1 MAPRGTR
8 SKDFATKQ
16 RQKRI
21 SNLKAQI
28 ASLEK
33 QTSGKGGFR
42 NKNRISQLKKQLRD
56 MGGGYQ
62 KTKTYNTEKKTV
74 KTSRGLKIR
83 NVVKKTRKYND
94 GKMSNIPV
102 GEGQG
107 KDNPNFGK
115 PGDLSDF
122 KPKESK
128 AKTNELK
135 DKTVDET
142 IKKDNKDK
150 KDTKDKKIVSNKKEN
165 KDPLAP
171 YRRGKGTKLGKDT
184 RITKKLKKAGFTEDR
199 LAKLRKKNA
208 AFQKAKKG
216 GKEAMKKYR
225 EIYG

>member
-1 MAPRGTR
+1 MTTRGSR
-8 SKDFATKQ
+8 PKDFTTKE
-16 RQKRI
+16 RLKRI
-21 SNLKAQI
+21 SNLKARI
-28 ASLEK
+28 AALEK

-42 NKNRISQLKKQLRD
+42 NKNRISQLKKKLRD
-56 MGGGYQ
+56 MNAGYQ
-62 KTKTYNTEKKTV
+62 KVKPTNTEKKTV

-83 NVVKKTRKYND
+83 NVAKKPKKKYND
-94 GKMSNIPV
+94 GKMSNIPA
-102 GEGQG
+102 GEATVN
-107 KDNPNFGK
+107 NPNFGK

-135 DKTVDET
+135 DKTVDKT
-142 IKKDNKDK
+142 ISKDNKDK
-150 KDTKDKKIVSNKKEN
+150 KDKKIVSNKKEN

-184 RITKKLKKAGFTEDR
+184 RITKKLKKSGFTEDR

>member
-1 MAPRGTR
+1 MAPRG
-8 SKDFATKQ
+8 SQPSSFKTKQ

-21 SNLKAQI
+21 SDLKARI
-28 ASLEK
+28 AALEK

-42 NKNRISQLKKQLRD
+42 NKNRISQLKKKLRD
-56 MGGGYQ
+56 MNAGYQ
-62 KTKTYNTEKKTV
+62 KVKPTNTEKKTV

-83 NVVKKTRKYND
+83 NVAKKPKRKYND
-94 GKMSNIPV
+94 GKMSNIPA
-102 GEGQG
+102 GEATVN
-107 KDNPNFGK
+107 NPNFGK
-115 PGDLSDF
+115 PGDF

-142 IKKDNKDK
+142 ISKDNKDTKDNKDK
-150 KDTKDKKIVSNKKEN
+150 KVVSNKKEN

-184 RITKKLKKAGFTEDR
+184 RITKKLKKSGFTEDR

>member
-1 MAPRGTR
+1 MAPRG
-8 SKDFATKQ
+8 SQPSSFKTKQ

-21 SNLKAQI
+21 SDLKARI
-28 ASLEK
+28 AALEK

-42 NKNRISQLKKQLRD
+42 NKNRISQLKKKLRD
-56 MGGGYQ
+56 MNAGYQ
-62 KTKTYNTEKKTV
+62 KVKPTNTEKKTV

-94 GKMSNIPV
+94 GKMSNIPA
-102 GEGQG
+102 GEATVN
-107 KDNPNFGK
+107 NPNFGK

-142 IKKDNKDK
+142 ISKDNKDTKDNKDK
-150 KDTKDKKIVSNKKEN
+150 KVVSNKKEN
-165 KDPLAP
+165 KDPLAL

-184 RITKKLKKAGFTEDR
+184 RITKKLKKSGFTEDR

>member
-1 MAPRGTR
+1 MASRGTQ
-8 SKDFATKQ
+8 SKDFQTKQ
-16 RQKRI
+16 RLKRI

-94 GKMSNIPV
+94 GKMSNIPA
-102 GEGQG
+102 GEATVN
-107 KDNPNFGK
+107 NPNFGK

-142 IKKDNKDK
+142 ISKDNKDTKDNKDK
-150 KDTKDKKIVSNKKEN
+150 KVVSNKKEN

-184 RITKKLKKAGFTEDR
+184 RITKKLKKSGFTEDR

>member
-1 MAPRGTR
+1 
-8 SKDFATKQ
+8 
-16 RQKRI
+16 
-21 SNLKAQI
+21 
-28 ASLEK
+28 
-33 QTSGKGGFR
+33 
-42 NKNRISQLKKQLRD
+42 

-94 GKMSNIPV
+94 GKMTNIPA
-102 GEGQG
+102 GEATVN
-107 KDNPNFGK
+107 NPNFGK

-142 IKKDNKDK
+142 INKDNKDK
-150 KDTKDKKIVSNKKEN
+150 KVVSNKKEN

-184 RITKKLKKAGFTEDR
+184 RITKKLKKSGFTEDR

>member
-1 MAPRGTR
+1 MAPRG
-8 SKDFATKQ
+8 SQPSSFKTKQ

-21 SNLKAQI
+21 SDLKARI
-28 ASLEK
+28 AALEK

-42 NKNRISQLKKQLRD
+42 NKNRISQLKKKLRD
-56 MGGGYQ
+56 MNAGYQ
-62 KTKTYNTEKKTV
+62 KVKPTNTEKKTV

-83 NVVKKTRKYND
+83 NVVKKPRKYND
-94 GKMSNIPV
+94 GKMSNIPA
-102 GEGQG
+102 GEATVN
-107 KDNPNFGK
+107 NPNFGK

-142 IKKDNKDK
+142 ISKDNKDTKDNKDK
-150 KDTKDKKIVSNKKEN
+150 KVVSNKKEN

-184 RITKKLKKAGFTEDR
+184 RITKKLKKSGFTEDR